1 MNFSLI
7 RTFDELATYAAERQA
22 GFETHQGSQARQPEE
37 RNGWIKGIL
46 TGMAEVFDKDS
57 SELCANFDHRLD
69 AARSSFG
76 VVPISLPEQKH
87 LVQSLC
93 EYTNQLGQLEGDQ
106 RVRIMEVKKL
116 LEDFTAYLS
125 WDVSRSGV
133 YPARDQVE
141 GQLLRMVARRPI
153 RFTRIL
159 VGGDVGPGGMEFLP
173 GRVDSMDDVRGTQI
187 FQELSSNYPDRKEWP
202 AMCTVCLGGG
212 WCSPVSVIDADELD
226 MAVIREAGVR
236 ILKHPGIT
244 PLPPRYLC
252 VPVQEEPAKGIQR
265 SATEQNKNHSK
276 VKKTEVIR

>member
-7 RTFDELATYAAERQA
+7 RTFDELAAYAAERQA
-22 GFETHQGSQARQPEE
+22 GFEAHQGSQARQPEE

-106 RVRIMEVKKL
+106 RVRVMEVKKL

-141 GQLLRMVARRPI
+141 GQLLRMVVRRPI

-226 MAVIREAGVR
+226 MAVIREAGGR

-252 VPVQEEPAKGIQR
+252 VPVKDEPSKFSGLKEP
-265 SATEQNKNHSK
+265 EQNKNHSK
-276 VKKTEVIR
+276 TKKLEVER